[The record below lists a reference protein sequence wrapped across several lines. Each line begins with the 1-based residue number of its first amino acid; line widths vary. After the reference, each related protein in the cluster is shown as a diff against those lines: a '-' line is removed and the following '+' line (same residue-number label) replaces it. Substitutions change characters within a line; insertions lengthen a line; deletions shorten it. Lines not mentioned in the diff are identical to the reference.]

1 MKSFFLSVLMLLFL
15 SLPAFAGS
23 SDVTLAWDPPEVA
36 IDVTGYRVFQ
46 GSASGVYTVNYDAGT
61 ALTFTVVGLVDGT
74 YYFAVV
80 AYNIRGQESS
90 YSNEVNTTL
99 DTTPPK
105 NPRNLKILSIKVT
118 VDTRNGTVTN
128 IVTTGK

>member
-1 MKSFFLSVLMLLFL
+1 VKTFLIAVLLLFL
-15 SLPAFAGS
+15 SLPAFAGT
-23 SDVTLAWDPPEVA
+23 SDVTLAWDSPEIA

-46 GSASGVYTVNYDAGT
+46 GGASGVYTVNYDAGM
-61 ALTFTVVGLVDGT
+61 ALTFTVTGLADGT

-80 AYNIRGQESS
+80 AYNVRGQESP

-105 NPRNLKILSIKVT
+105 FPRNLKILSIKVT
-118 VDTRNGTVTN
+118 VDTRNGTVTSV
-128 IVTTGK
+128 VTTGK